1 MKQKPHDKA
10 AEALIA
16 DYKVQQ
22 GGGTLRAKRGTLRRT
37 TIALP
42 AQALKDLKMM
52 AIEADLPLNAVM
64 LAALD
69 AFLQRAQ
76 KPPIV
81 GVDAKI
87 DELLASIG
95 CDRPS

>member
-1 MKQKPHDKA
+1 MKKKLHERA

-16 DYKVQQ
+16 EFNAQRGD
-22 GGGTLRAKRGTLRRT
+22 GHRARRGPVRRT

-42 AQALKDLKMM
+42 AQALKDLKML

-69 AFLQRAQ
+69 EFLQRAQ
-76 KPPIV
+76 KSPIA
-81 GVDAKI
+81 GVDVKI
-87 DELLASIG
+87 DKLLASIG
-95 CDRPS
+95 SDRPS